1 LRQAIEAAGGEVR
14 FGAQVAG
21 IRIVRGR
28 IEGVRLADG
37 EEFETNAVALA
48 IGHSAR
54 DTFQMLHEAGVTMEA
69 KPFSI
74 GVRIEHPQAVIDRAQ
89 YGAFGGDARL
99 GPAEYKL
106 VHHCANGRSVYTFCM
121 CPGGRVIAAAS
132 EPGGVVTNGMSVQAR
147 NDTNANAAVLVGVNP
162 DDFVRP
168 NGQADAAPS
177 PLAGV
182 EFQRHWEARAFCAGG
197 GGIIARPCRRWGIF
211 LAHVARAGRWGRSSH
226 RTAGRLSVR
235 PGAVPCRISPS
246 RRYARRCCVWA
257 EIAGFSMPEAVLT
270 GVETRSSSPVRLVRG
285 EDFQSVG
292 VAGLFP
298 AGEGGG
304 YAEGSFR
311 QR

>member
-1 LRQAIEAAGGEVR
+1 VLDELIRAGAPPEIAYEAKPHVGTDRLVGWVTRLRQAIEAAGGEVR

-106 VHHCANGRSVYTFCM
+106 VHHCANGRSVSTFCM

-132 EPGGVVTNGMSVQAR
+132 E
-147 NDTNANAAVLVGVNP
+147 
-162 DDFVRP
+162 
-168 NGQADAAPS
+168 
-177 PLAGV
+177 
-182 EFQRHWEARAFCAGG
+182 
-197 GGIIARPCRRWGIF
+197 
-211 LAHVARAGRWGRSSH
+211 RAGS
-226 RTAGRLSVR
+226 
-235 PGAVPCRISPS
+235 
-246 RRYARRCCVWA
+246 
-257 EIAGFSMPEAVLT
+257 
-270 GVETRSSSPVRLVRG
+270 
-285 EDFQSVG
+285 
-292 VAGLFP
+292 
-298 AGEGGG
+298 
-304 YAEGSFR
+304 
-311 QR
+311 